1 MKYTIV
7 RTDMA
12 DIGIRKIVMYIARN
26 FENDVALQK
35 LDYLEHSI
43 LLLAENPY
51 LGSTPK
57 YRVLKRQGYRI
68 LILDKDLVFYK
79 IDESKKEVII
89 YAVVDSHQDYLS
101 IIQGL

>member
-1 MKYTIV
+1 MNYTIV

-35 LDYLEHSI
+35 LDYLENSI
-43 LLLAENPY
+43 LLLADNPY
-51 LGSTPK
+51 LGIIPK
-57 YRVLKRQGYRI
+57 YRVLKRQGYRV

-89 YAVVDSHQDYLS
+89 YAVVDSRQDYLS

>member
-7 RTDMA
+7 RTDIA
-12 DIGIRKIVMYIARN
+12 DIGIRKIVMHVARN

-35 LDYLEHSI
+35 LDYLENNI
-43 LLLAENPY
+43 LLLADNPY
-51 LGSTPK
+51 SGIIPK

-68 LILDKDLVFYK
+68 LILDKDLIFYK

-89 YAVVDSHQDYLS
+89 YAVVDSRQDYLS

>member
-1 MKYTIV
+1 MKYTIM

-35 LDYLEHSI
+35 LDYLENNI
-43 LLLAENPY
+43 LLLADNPY
-51 LGSTPK
+51 LEIIPK

-68 LILDKDLVFYK
+68 LTLDKDLIFYK
-79 IDESKKEVII
+79 IDEGKKEVII
-89 YAVVDSHQDYLS
+89 YAVVDSRQDYLN

>member
-7 RTDMA
+7 RTDIA
-12 DIGIRKIVMYIARN
+12 DIGIRKIVMYVARN

-35 LDYLEHSI
+35 LDYLENNI
-43 LLLAENPY
+43 LLLADNPY
-51 LGSTPK
+51 LGIIPK
-57 YRVLKRQGYRI
+57 YRVLKRQGHRI
-68 LILDKDLVFYK
+68 LILDKDLIFYK

-89 YAVVDSHQDYLS
+89 YAVVDSRQDYLS

>member
-35 LDYLEHSI
+35 LDYLENSI
-43 LLLAENPY
+43 LLLADNPY
-51 LGSTPK
+51 LGIIPK
-57 YRVLKRQGYRI
+57 YRVLKRQSYRV

-79 IDESKKEVII
+79 IDEGKKEVII
-89 YAVVDSHQDYLS
+89 YAIVDSRQDYLS